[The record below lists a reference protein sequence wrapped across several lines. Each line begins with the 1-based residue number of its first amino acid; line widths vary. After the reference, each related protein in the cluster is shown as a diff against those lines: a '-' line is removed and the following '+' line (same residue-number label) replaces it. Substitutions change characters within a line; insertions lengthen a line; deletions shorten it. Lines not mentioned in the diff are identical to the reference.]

1 MKSNLATLGALAT
14 VVMLGIGG
22 CGVMGKA
29 DAPIILRIAP
39 VFPAAGKLDSR
50 SVAVAAVD
58 AVGEAAKSRYAY
70 VDPARPGEINQ
81 AKSLF
86 WEQPPPHVVE
96 RALVAG
102 LRTRFASVTG
112 PEVAAPADIRV
123 LAMLDRF
130 EELSAEPGQAVIAFE
145 ATVIDHGKVARTGK
159 WCASA
164 PFAGPGPSDRA
175 RAFEVALIAAVT
187 AFAQDLA
194 TGAPARSD
202 GSC

>member
-1 MKSNLATLGALAT
+1 MKSKLAALSALAT

-29 DAPIILRIAP
+29 DAPVTLRIAP
-39 VFPAAGKLDSR
+39 VFAPGGRVDSR

-58 AVGEAAKSRYAY
+58 AVGEAAKARYAY

-86 WEQPPPHVVE
+86 WEEPPPRAVE
-96 RALVAG
+96 RAIVAG
-102 LRTRFASVTG
+102 LRTRFATVTG
-112 PEVAAPADIRV
+112 PELAMPADIRV
-123 LAMLDRF
+123 LTVLDRF
-130 EELSAEPGQAVIAFE
+130 EEVSGEPGSAVIACE
-145 ATVIDHGKVARTGK
+145 ATVIEHGKVARAGK

-164 PFAGPGPSDRA
+164 PFSGPGPSERA
-175 RAFEVALIAAVT
+175 HAFEAALVAATT

-194 TGAPARSD
+194 TGAPSSSAD
-202 GSC
+202 PC